1 MCIDETR
8 LYQNETGGVWG
19 LWGYFVEGA
28 PVLLDENIKPV
39 RGLVNG
45 SAALLD
51 SLEFAGAVPD
61 KVANAFARGVFDVIE
76 LDAPPAAVNV
86 TIGGMQSSRGQP
98 AGSVLG
104 SVLWHGVELD
114 DLSSNLPEYVEGGV
128 QVVPLRVSPQPTET
142 KMRSAWA
149 AVNGLPEKPRVRR
162 HRYILAFALTDFK
175 VRLLAQNARRG
186 DAPS

>member
-1 MCIDETR
+1 M
-8 LYQNETGGVWG
+8 
-19 LWGYFVEGA
+19 
-28 PVLLDENIKPV
+28 LDENIKPV

-51 SLEFAGAVPD
+51 SLEFSGPVPD

-76 LDAPPAAVNV
+76 LDAPPFAVNV
-86 TIGGMQSSRGQP
+86 RVGGKQSPRGQP
-98 AGSVLG
+98 AGSAPG

-114 DLSSNLPEYVEGGV
+114 DLSGCIPDYVEGGA
-128 QVVPLRVSPQPTET
+128 QVVPLRVSSQPTET

-149 AVNGLPEKPRVRR
+149 AINGLPEKPKVRR

-175 VRLLAQNARRG
+175 VCRVWLLALV
-186 DAPS
+186 DAYLTG